1 MKLATLILVN
11 GLLAGP
17 AIAPVDG
24 LPARAPTGVSI
35 GTWTGVCDNT
45 GKCEAFNAA
54 IDNPMPMSRGV
65 LVRLKV
71 GAQGVGKQLTLQ
83 QLDSTGS
90 PTSDVSSNWF
100 IRLRHAR
107 QFGPPAH
114 FRLSAAD
121 RLTARLNEAETGRF
135 LAAVRHTGAQE
146 AELVLPG
153 SQASRIFALNG
164 LAEIERTFSTRGVS
178 AATPL
183 LRAVPARGN
192 PELSLSLMSTK
203 QTRFVELACGNQSQR
218 PPVSIDSWPLGGGG
232 VLYAATC
239 LYERDRVVKVWG
251 SDLGDGVIRPL
262 NLPGTP
268 NLRDRVAPFMV
279 NASFDPSTARLSV
292 VQNGRPGNPF
302 RTPDCG
308 ASWSWIWTG
317 RAFALESLKVMP
329 VCAGL
334 DETDWLVAWR
344 TSTSSR

>member
-1 MKLATLILVN
+1 MKLATLILAN

-45 GKCEAFNAA
+45 GKCEAINAA

-121 RLTARLNEAETGRF
+121 RLTARLNEAETRRF

-164 LAEIERTFSTRGVS
+164 LAEIDRTFSASSIS
-178 AATPL
+178 AAAPK
-183 LRAVPARGN
+183 REAVP
-192 PELSLSLMSTK
+192 
-203 QTRFVELACGNQSQR
+203 TRHLPVQRTSIVSSKEMRLVNLACGDGSQR
-218 PPVSIDSWPLGGGG
+218 PPLSVKSWSLNHT
-232 VLYAATC
+232 VRLYAATC
-239 LYERDRVVKVWG
+239 LYERDRVVDIWG
-251 SDLGDGVIRPL
+251 SDVGDGVIRPIE
-262 NLPGTP
+262 LPGTP

-292 VQNGRPGNPF
+292 IQNGRPGNPY
-302 RTPDCG
+302 RSPDCG

-317 RAFALESLKVMP
+317 SAFALESLKIMP

-334 DETDWLVAWR
+334 EEVDWLVAWR
-344 TSTSSR
+344 SKKRSR